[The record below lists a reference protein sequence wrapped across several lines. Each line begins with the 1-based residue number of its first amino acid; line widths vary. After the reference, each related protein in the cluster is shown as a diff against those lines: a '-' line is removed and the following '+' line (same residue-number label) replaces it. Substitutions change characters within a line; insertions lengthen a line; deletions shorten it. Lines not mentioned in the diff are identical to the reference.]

1 MKISR
6 RQIVRLFLALVS
18 CAALRAS
25 ARLDESEAE
34 SAQRYGAPM
43 KTLEDPLHYT
53 PLFDGAICHTYQF
66 QGWTIRVAFINDRAV
81 RITYS
86 KIITKDVKP
95 AIQDDELQAILA
107 GEAGGGQWRKVAPSS
122 GGGFQQAMLAAVLQ
136 SKEFVNTNGNH
147 AQMDNPFYNLTL
159 ETPMA
164 KAFIQAR
171 AAAKERQRQN
181 TIPKF

>member
-1 MKISR
+1 MLRVFS
-6 RQIVRLFLALVS
+6 ALVC
-18 CAALRAS
+18 CATFNAS
-25 ARLDESEAE
+25 ARLGETEAE
-34 SAQRYGAPM
+34 CQQRYGAPM
-43 KTLEDPLHYT
+43 QTKLDPLTYS
-53 PLFDGAICHTYQF
+53 PMFDGAICHTYQY

-81 RITYS
+81 RINYS
-86 KIITKDVKP
+86 KFLTKDVKP
-95 AIQDDELQAILA
+95 AIQDDELLAILS

-147 AQMDNPFYNLTL
+147 AQMDNPFYSLTL

-164 KAFIQAR
+164 KAFIQAH